1 MPVTTRRVTL
11 PDGRKAI
18 ESEHQIDVAGGVAIQ
33 LIYLYVTPWLKFK
46 INKRTFGLNHWGRI
60 EGLTFTD

>member
-1 MPVTTRRVTL
+1 MPTTTRRVIL

-18 ESEHQIDVAGGVAIQ
+18 ESEHQIVGGSETQ

-46 INKRTFGLNHWGRI
+46 VNKRAFSLSHWGRI
-60 EGLTFTD
+60 EGLIFTD